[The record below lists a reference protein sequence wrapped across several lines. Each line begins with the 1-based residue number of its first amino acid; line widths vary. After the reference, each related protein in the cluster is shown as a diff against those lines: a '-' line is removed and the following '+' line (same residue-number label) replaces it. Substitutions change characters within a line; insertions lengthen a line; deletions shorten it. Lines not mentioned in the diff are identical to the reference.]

1 MPFRDSENL
10 PTYLPSQTNL
20 WSFPLPTCVCIQ
32 QKVND
37 YDFDHCS
44 LFKGL
49 IHNFKK
55 ICTNVLYSSYPVLGQ
70 NSPRSPE
77 TRAGLSHALSNMT
90 HPDLRLL
97 VITLSVK
104 ENISPPHDF
113 ICRLQLKSWSH
124 NSMGSRTSHLIRTRA
139 KCTGM
144 KQHWRC
150 TDDQVL
156 PGEAPLGRGE
166 WQHPRLAEAWVTL
179 HKGLAIGLCHRS
191 TRPLWPDISDPRP
204 PHLSP
209 EAPWLLNVSDVQT
222 Q

>member
-20 WSFPLPTCVCIQ
+20 WSFPLPTRVCIQ

-44 LFKGL
+44 LFKDL

-90 HPDLRLL
+90 HLHLRLL

-113 ICRLQLKSWSH
+113 ICRLQLKSSSH
-124 NSMGSRTSHLIRTRA
+124 NSMGSRTSHLNRTRA

-144 KQHWRC
+144 RQHWRC

-156 PGEAPLGRGE
+156 PQGSSSGGGNGNI
-166 WQHPRLAEAWVTL
+166 H
-179 HKGLAIGLCHRS
+179 S
-191 TRPLWPDISDPRP
+191 
-204 PHLSP
+204 
-209 EAPWLLNVSDVQT
+209 
-222 Q
+222 